1 MHRLL
6 VAAAILAMAVSLAG
20 CGGSSAKAS
29 RDCFKVW
36 NDVSNKTGQSTVIGR
51 FSVAS
56 VTEWR
61 AEAGSGAVNVKW
73 RAEARSGTVSLG
85 GPGSKGCGSLF
96 HTSKRFLS
104 ISAERKGGNI
114 RWDVPPSIHG
124 PWSPQQQA
132 AVHDNAVVAA
142 DGRLI
147 RRHLLDTFLAISIE
161 APTTES
167 ARAPVFQDVP

>member
-6 VAAAILAMAVSLAG
+6 VAVAILAMAVSQAG
-20 CGGSSAKAS
+20 CGGSSAKVS
-29 RDCFKVW
+29 RDCFEVW
-36 NDVSNKTGQSTVIGR
+36 NDGSNKAGQSSVIGR
-51 FSVAS
+51 FSVAN

-61 AEAGSGAVNVKW
+61 AEAGSGTVNVEW
-73 RAEARSGTVSLG
+73 RAERGSGTVNVG
-85 GPGSKGCGSLF
+85 GPGSKGCGYLV

-114 RWDVPPSIHG
+114 HWDVPPSIHG

-147 RRHLLDTFLAISIE
+147 RRH
-161 APTTES
+161 
-167 ARAPVFQDVP
+167 